1 MDIEQ
6 QIKETENT
14 VIQLLGDTLQTIARD
29 TTFSAG
35 ISDFF
40 SNGISLNVLA
50 LRPDVMQAEQTFAA
64 YFYAVGEAKS
74 AFYPSLTLG
83 GTLGWSNSSG
93 GLVLNP
99 ASWIWSALG
108 SLTQPIFQQGKLRS
122 QLKIAEAQQ
131 EEAKLSFQ
139 QTLLNAGIEVNN
151 ALSQVQSYGNRGVYY
166 EQQVLSLKRAVTS
179 TTALMKHGSNTYL
192 EVLTA
197 QQSLLSAQLTQLNN
211 DYNKTVSVINLFKAL

>member
-1 MDIEQ
+1 
-6 QIKETENT
+6 
-14 VIQLLGDTLQTIARD
+14 
-29 TTFSAG
+29 
-35 ISDFF
+35 
-40 SNGISLNVLA
+40 
-50 LRPDVMQAEQTFAA
+50 
-64 YFYAVGEAKS
+64 
-74 AFYPSLTLG
+74 
-83 GTLGWSNSSG
+83 
-93 GLVLNP
+93 
-99 ASWIWSALG
+99 
-108 SLTQPIFQQGKLRS
+108 
-122 QLKIAEAQQ
+122 LKIAEAQQ